1 METAC
6 LGYFFLSANIRQTQ
20 LLFIT
25 IEIIIQRNS
34 NFVISPPG
42 DGGHDQ
48 VPAVSEQIIERESDE
63 EAEVTSDVHQ
73 ELDVAKH

>member
-1 METAC
+1 M
-6 LGYFFLSANIRQTQ
+6 F
-20 LLFIT
+20 
-25 IEIIIQRNS
+25 
-34 NFVISPPG
+34 SPPG
-42 DGGHDQ
+42 DRGHDQ

>member
-1 METAC
+1 M
-6 LGYFFLSANIRQTQ
+6 F
-20 LLFIT
+20 
-25 IEIIIQRNS
+25 
-34 NFVISPPG
+34 SPPG

>member
-1 METAC
+1 MHIFKINFPLVREFST
-6 LGYFFLSANIRQTQ
+6 
-20 LLFIT
+20 
-25 IEIIIQRNS
+25 
-34 NFVISPPG
+34 FVISPSG

-73 ELDVAKH
+73 ELYVAKH